1 MSPEPVALDRPRQCP
16 QEPQQLSEDVVGD
29 AGVVPR
35 EHAPQIGVVDLDAAH
50 GLVQGLADVGVLGQV
65 EQRLEPGLLGQVQRA
80 CGLVVVGSDR
90 TAGRAR
96 AHGLGGLGE
105 PLVGIPQKDE
115 PQHRRGVLRRLQ
127 PRVSP
132 ELVRRLPQFVLQ
144 FTKIRRHARPFL

>member
-1 MSPEPVALDRPRQCP
+1 MSRTIEVGVKNSPALLALGEGELAEEVLVDEPEPVALDRPRQCP

-80 CGLVVVGSDR
+80 LRPDSR
-90 TAGRAR
+90 RAR
-96 AHGLGGLGE
+96 SDVE
-105 PLVGIPQKDE
+105 Q
-115 PQHRRGVLRRLQ
+115 
-127 PRVSP
+127 SP
-132 ELVRRLPQFVLQ
+132 CP
-144 FTKIRRHARPFL
+144 